1 VSVQYSLQKH
11 VIPCN
16 KLKEKSLPLH
26 FKNRQK
32 NIHYSIVPIRMKV
45 PHECRNIEEVRR
57 EIDSIDAEIIS
68 LLGKR
73 LDFIQAIVKYKNNAD
88 DVYATGRYNAVI
100 DERRKMAILH
110 RLDPDVIEKIYRLL
124 MDYFIEEQFN
134 LLSIN
139 K

>member
-1 VSVQYSLQKH
+1 
-11 VIPCN
+11 
-16 KLKEKSLPLH
+16 
-26 FKNRQK
+26 
-32 NIHYSIVPIRMKV
+32 MKV
-45 PHECRNIEEVRR
+45 PHECKNIEEVRR
-57 EIDSIDAEIIS
+57 EIDGIDAEIID

-73 LDFIQAIVKYKNNAD
+73 RDFIQAIVKYKNNTD

-124 MDYFIEEQFN
+124 MDYFIEEQLT